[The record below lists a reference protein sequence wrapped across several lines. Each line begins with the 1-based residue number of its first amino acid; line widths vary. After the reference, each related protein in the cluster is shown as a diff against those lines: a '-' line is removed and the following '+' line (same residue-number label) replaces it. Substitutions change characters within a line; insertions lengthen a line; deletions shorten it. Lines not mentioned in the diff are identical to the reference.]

1 MIDKATF
8 QICRE
13 KLLTAKADLLNR
25 FQTHARD
32 FRERPSTAGGDEAD
46 QTNAVLTE
54 NQLFA
59 AQMRLRTQLLE
70 IESALAR
77 MERGTYGICEETEEP
92 IERERLLA
100 IPWTRLSIEGAEIR
114 ESNEPRRA

>member
-8 QICRE
+8 QICKE

-25 FQTHARD
+25 FQTHTRD
-32 FRERPSTAGGDEAD
+32 FHERPSTAGGDEAD

-77 MERGTYGICEETEEP
+77 MARGTYGICEETEEP
-92 IERERLLA
+92 IEKDRLLA

-114 ESNEPRRA
+114 EANEPRRA